1 MKISKPKLTL
11 SNIVFG
17 LFIVLMIIPQSRQF
31 IQIQLQKGLSV
42 FAPSIEDEDER
53 IQLQTYQWKLQDI
66 NGDIYDFSSVEN
78 KVVFINFWA
87 TWCPPCIAEMSD
99 LDELYKDYNDKVE
112 FLFVTNDDKEKVKAF
127 LKKNNYTLDVYYP
140 MSNHPNFEVSSIPR
154 TFLIDKNGNIVIDKT
169 GVANW
174 NGDKVRATLEEL
186 LKD

>member
-1 MKISKPKLTL
+1 MKAKKPKLSS
-11 SNIVFG
+11 SNILFG

-31 IQIQLQKGLSV
+31 IQIQLQKGLSL
-42 FAPSIEDEDER
+42 FSPSIEDEDER
-53 IQLQTYQWKLQDI
+53 IQLQTYQWTLQDTS
-66 NGDIYDFSSVEN
+66 GDVYDFSSAKN

-99 LDELYKDYNDKVE
+99 LNQLYNDYNDKVE
-112 FLFVTNDDKEKVKAF
+112 FLFVTNDDIEKVKTF
-127 LKKNNYTLDVYYP
+127 LKKNEYTLNVYYP

-174 NGDKVRATLEEL
+174 NGDKVRATLDEL